1 MTEPPAPPTPPG
13 PPGGGPPPPP
23 GPRPGDEGP
32 SDRGTSAPSPQDAA
46 GTGAG
51 MSTGG
56 TQQDRVL
63 MIVLAYLYILCFVPL
78 LMQKEDAEIQWHA
91 KQGTVLMGIDFV
103 LAVLF
108 GLLTVTGLGCLLAPI
123 YIVVV
128 IGFLVLF
135 VVRVIAVVKGIQ
147 GERFAIPGVARLA
160 ESF

>member
-1 MTEPPAPPTPPG
+1 
-13 PPGGGPPPPP
+13 
-23 GPRPGDEGP
+23 
-32 SDRGTSAPSPQDAA
+32 
-46 GTGAG
+46 
-51 MSTGG
+51 
-56 TQQDRVL
+56 

-123 YIVVV
+123 YIVVA

-147 GERFAIPGVARLA
+147 GERFVIPGVARLA

>member
-1 MTEPPAPPTPPG
+1 
-13 PPGGGPPPPP
+13 
-23 GPRPGDEGP
+23 
-32 SDRGTSAPSPQDAA
+32 
-46 GTGAG
+46 
-51 MSTGG
+51 
-56 TQQDRVL
+56 

-78 LMQKEDAEIQWHA
+78 LMQKEDAEVQWHA
-91 KQGTVLMGIDFV
+91 KQGTVLMGLDFV

-135 VVRVIAVVKGIQ
+135 VVRVIAAVKGIQ

>member
-1 MTEPPAPPTPPG
+1 
-13 PPGGGPPPPP
+13 
-23 GPRPGDEGP
+23 
-32 SDRGTSAPSPQDAA
+32 
-46 GTGAG
+46 
-51 MSTGG
+51 
-56 TQQDRVL
+56 
-63 MIVLAYLYILCFVPL
+63 VPL
-78 LMQKEDAEIQWHA
+78 LMQKEDAEVQWHA
-91 KQGTVLMGIDFV
+91 KQGTVLMGLDFV

-135 VVRVIAVVKGIQ
+135 VVRVIAAVKGIQ